1 MIDLIT
7 DCTLFTV
14 SEKESISDFDCGNLE
29 LNDFFNNKSLPF
41 KQQLLAMTG
50 FFRHDESGKIVCAFS
65 LSPNALKAKDL
76 PNNRQKKIKQ
86 HVPREKSL
94 QSYPAFLVERLG
106 VSREFNGL
114 GIGTQLIRYI
124 KAFCLNSYPDFC
136 RFLVIDAY
144 NLPSVLNFY
153 LKNNFST
160 VFSTEEQ
167 EREAYK
173 IKPEKGLQTRYMFY
187 DMIRWRDESYD

>member
-1 MIDLIT
+1 MINLIT

-14 SEKESISDFDCGNLE
+14 SETDLISDFDCGDEE
-29 LNDFFNNKSLPF
+29 LNDFFNNKSLLF

-50 FFRHDESGKIVCAFS
+50 FFRHDESGKVVCAFS

-76 PNNRQKKIKQ
+76 PNSRQKKVKQ
-86 HVPREKSL
+86 FVPREKTL
-94 QSYPAFLVERLG
+94 QSYPAFLVGRLG
-106 VSREFNGL
+106 VSQDFNGQ
-114 GIGTQLIRYI
+114 GIGSQLIRYI
-124 KAFCLNSYPDFC
+124 KVFCLNSYPDFC

-144 NLPSVLNFY
+144 NSPTVLGFY
-153 LKNNFST
+153 SKSGFST

-173 IKPEKGLQTRYMFY
+173 IKTDEELQTRYMFY
-187 DMIRWRDESYD
+187 DMIRWRNESYD